1 MDMNTNDRKLAE
13 QALKESEERYRTL
26 VEASMDAIYMES
38 IEGEILD
45 CNEAACEMLGY
56 RKDEL
61 IGKFVADL
69 LPEDR
74 LQMMQEI
81 VDKLMS
87 DGESFIEG
95 ENLRRDGTTV
105 PVETRARVIDTPAG
119 KRVVV
124 YVRDISRR
132 KQSER
137 ELIESEKRF
146 RSFMDQ
152 LPGAVFLKD
161 SESRYIYINQFMR
174 KAFNADDSWIGKPT
188 SECFP
193 MDEAHSLIRHDRDAF
208 DRNYSIDV
216 QKVVDSSGEERFL
229 QIHKFRIYK
238 GESGNDMLGGIGLD
252 VTDKLNAE
260 KASVKL
266 EAQIQHT
273 QKLESLGVLAGGIAH
288 DFNNI
293 LMAILGYADLAL
305 LDIAPGSPAVSSLHE
320 IEKATRN
327 AADLTKQ
334 MLAYSGKG
342 TFQIIRLDLN
352 EIIRDMTHLLDI
364 SISKNAVI
372 KYNLYNDLPTIEA
385 DPSQIRQIIMN
396 LVTNAS
402 DAMDRTSGVIS
413 ITTNLMECD
422 REYLSTTFM
431 NDQLPDGRYV
441 YLEVSDTGNGMDEE
455 TLSKLFDPFFT
466 TKATGRGLGLSA
478 VLGIIRG
485 HGGTVKVYS
494 ELGQGTSFKI
504 LIPSV
509 EGDPEPLAVSDEN
522 EQDTILKGTLLLVDD
537 EASIRDIGKAM
548 LEKAGY
554 TVITSSDGREALDI
568 FRERHEEID
577 CVILDLTMPHMDG
590 EETFREMRRVRNDV
604 CVIVSSGY
612 NGQDVTQRFI
622 GKGLAGFIQK
632 PYRLSDLTAKLKEVI
647 DNSAQDQPAGYSEG
661 E

>member
-1 MDMNTNDRKLAE
+1 MDTNDRMLAE
-13 QALKESEERYRTL
+13 QALRESEERYRTL
-26 VEASMDAIYMES
+26 VEASMDAIYLES
-38 IEGEILD
+38 LEGEVLD

-61 IGKFVADL
+61 IGKSINDL
-69 LPEDR
+69 LPEDK
-74 LQMMQEI
+74 LYLLPEI
-81 VDKLMS
+81 LDNLML

-95 ENLRRDGTTV
+95 ENLRKDGSIV

-132 KQSER
+132 KQSEK

-161 SESRYIYINQFMR
+161 SESRYIYINRFMR
-174 KAFNADDSWIGKPT
+174 KAFNADESWIGRPT

-193 MDEAHSLIRHDRDAF
+193 MDEAHSLIQHDRDAF
-208 DRNYSIDV
+208 DKNYSIDT
-216 QKVVDSSGEERFL
+216 QKVVDSNGKERHF
-229 QIHKFRIYK
+229 QIHKFRISK
-238 GESGNDMLGGIGLD
+238 GDNENDMLGGIGLD
-252 VTDKLNAE
+252 ITDKLHAE
-260 KASVKL
+260 KAREKL

-305 LDIAPGSPAVSSLHE
+305 LDTPRDSPAVSSLHE

-327 AADLTKQ
+327 AADLSKQ

-342 TFQIIRLDLN
+342 TFQIIKLNVN
-352 EIIRDMTHLLDI
+352 EIIQEMTHLLEI

-372 KYNLYNDLPTIEA
+372 KYNLHDDLPPIEA

-402 DAMDRTSGVIS
+402 DALDKTSGVIS

-422 REYLSTTFM
+422 MDYLSTTYM
-431 NDQLPDGRYV
+431 NYQLPDGKYV
-441 YLEVSDTGNGMDEE
+441 YLEVSDTGSGMDEE

-466 TKATGRGLGLSA
+466 TKSTGRGLGLSA

-485 HGGTVKVYS
+485 HRGTVKVYS
-494 ELGQGTSFKI
+494 ELGKGTSFKI

-509 EGDPEPLAVSDEN
+509 EGEPEQISISNEN
-522 EQDTILKGTLLLVDD
+522 EQDISLKGTLLLVDD
-537 EASIRDIGKAM
+537 ESSIRDIGKAM
-548 LEKAGY
+548 LEKTGY
-554 TVITSSDGREALDI
+554 NVITSSDGREALEI
-568 FRERHEEID
+568 FRERHEEIV

-590 EETFREMRRVRNDV
+590 EETFREMRRVQNDV
-604 CVIVSSGY
+604 CVIISSGY
-612 NGQDVTQRFI
+612 NSQDVTRRFI

-632 PYRLSDLTAKLKEVI
+632 PYRLSELITKLKEVI
-647 DNSAQDQPAGYSEG
+647 G
-661 E
+661 

>member
-1 MDMNTNDRKLAE
+1 MDTNDRMLAE
-13 QALKESEERYRTL
+13 QALRESEERYRTL
-26 VEASMDAIYMES
+26 VEASMDAIYLES
-38 IEGEILD
+38 LEGEVLD

-56 RKDEL
+56 GKDEL
-61 IGKFVADL
+61 IGLNVSDL
-69 LPEDR
+69 LPEDK
-74 LQMMQEI
+74 LHMLPKI
-81 VDKLMS
+81 VEKLLS

-95 ENLRRDGTTV
+95 ENLRKDGSIV

-119 KRVVV
+119 RRVVV

-132 KQSER
+132 KQSEK

-161 SESRYIYINQFMR
+161 SESRYIYINRFMR
-174 KAFNADDSWIGKPT
+174 KAFNADESWIGRPT

-193 MDEAHSLIRHDRDAF
+193 MDEAHSLMQHDRDAF
-208 DRNYSIDV
+208 DKSYSIEI
-216 QKVVDSSGEERFL
+216 QKVVDSNGKERHF
-229 QIHKFRIYK
+229 QIHKFRISK
-238 GESGNDMLGGIGLD
+238 GENENDMLGGIGLD
-252 VTDKLNAE
+252 ITDKLHAE
-260 KASVKL
+260 KAREKL

-305 LDIAPGSPAVSSLHE
+305 LDTPRDSPAVSSLHE

-327 AADLTKQ
+327 AADLSKQ

-342 TFQIIRLDLN
+342 TFQIIKLNVN
-352 EIIRDMTHLLDI
+352 EIIQEMTHLLEI

-372 KYNLYNDLPTIEA
+372 KYNLHDDLPPIEA

-402 DAMDRTSGVIS
+402 DALDKTSGVIS

-422 REYLSTTFM
+422 MDYLSTTYM
-431 NDQLPDGRYV
+431 NYQLPDGKYV
-441 YLEVSDTGNGMDEE
+441 YLEVSDTGSGMDEE

-466 TKATGRGLGLSA
+466 TKSTGRGLGLSA

-485 HGGTVKVYS
+485 HRGTVKVYS
-494 ELGQGTSFKI
+494 ELGKGTSFKI

-509 EGDPEPLAVSDEN
+509 EGEPEHISMPNES
-522 EQDTILKGTLLLVDD
+522 EQDILQKGTLLLVDD
-537 EASIRDIGKAM
+537 ESSILDIGKAM
-548 LEKAGY
+548 LEKTGY
-554 TVITSSDGREALDI
+554 TVITSSDGREALEI
-568 FRERHEEID
+568 FKEKHEEID

-590 EETFREMRRVRNDV
+590 EETFREMRRVQNDV

-612 NGQDVTQRFI
+612 NNQDVTRRFI

-632 PYRLSDLTAKLKEVI
+632 PYRLSELITKLKEVI
-647 DNSAQDQPAGYSEG
+647 G
-661 E
+661 